1 MASASPTPDPGLEA
15 EWEEWKRKYEKT
27 YSQDEE
33 GHRRTV
39 WEENKKKI
47 EEHNAE
53 YEEGRTGFCM
63 GLNEFSD
70 LTNDEFWEMMTC
82 SSDSVLEDQEIVNM
96 HLFSDIAEF
105 EDLTKDK
112 DVTPEKDQPE

>member
-1 MASASPTPDPGLEA
+1 MASASSQSSDPSLDV
-15 EWEEWKRKYEKT
+15 EWQEWKMKHKKT

-33 GHRRTV
+33 GHRRMV

-53 YEEGRTGFCM
+53 YEEGKASFCM

-82 SSDSVLEDQEIVNM
+82 SSDSILPDQDIINT
-96 HLFSDIAEF
+96 HLFNDIPEF
-105 EDLTKDK
+105 EDLIEDNTE
-112 DVTPEKDQPE
+112 TPEKDQV

>member
-1 MASASPTPDPGLEA
+1 MASASPSPDPSLDA
-15 EWEEWKRKYEKT
+15 EWQEWKRKYEKT

-33 GHRRTV
+33 GHRRMV

-53 YEEGRTGFCM
+53 YEQGMASFCM

-70 LTNDEFWEMMTC
+70 LTNDEFWEVITR
-82 SSDSVLEDQEIVNM
+82 SSDSVLEDQEIINT
-96 HLFSDIAEF
+96 HLFSDIPEF
-105 EDLTKDK
+105 EDLTEENNMI
-112 DVTPEKDQPE
+112 PEKDQPE